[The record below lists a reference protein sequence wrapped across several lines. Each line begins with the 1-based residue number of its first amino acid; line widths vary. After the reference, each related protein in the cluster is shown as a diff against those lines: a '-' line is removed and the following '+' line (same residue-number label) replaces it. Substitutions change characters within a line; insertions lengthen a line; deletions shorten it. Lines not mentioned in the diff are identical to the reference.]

1 MLAIVVS
8 RLSSECR

>member
-8 RLSSECR
+8 QTKTQ